1 MKGPTQPLTN
11 KRASFGASVA
21 ATQPVAPITLSGG
34 GRGNG
39 QAEHLRLTGFNGCCW
54 LPVRLPVADH
64 QRGARPR
71 TAILPGERLRP
82 AHSLKVASQMSNC
95 LQAVPH
101 YDENNFGKDG

>member
-1 MKGPTQPLTN
+1 VKGPTQPLTN
-11 KRASFGASVA
+11 KRASFGAGVA
-21 ATQPVAPITLSGG
+21 ATPPVAPITLSGG

-39 QAEHLRLTGFNGCCW
+39 QAEQLRLTGFNGCCW
-54 LPVRLPVADH
+54 LPVADH
-64 QRGARPR
+64 QRGAGPR

-101 YDENNFGKDG
+101 YDENNFEKDG